1 MELHDMQHLAKL
13 SRLALSDEEM
23 VRMQSDITSILGYID
38 QIGKADVSDMTAT
51 HDAVNQV
58 REDVVTAKDPSIRD
72 RIMDQAPHAQ
82 DDFIQ
87 VQQIISR

>member
-13 SRLALSDEEM
+13 SRLALSDEEA
-23 VRMQSDITSILGYID
+23 VRMQSDISSILGYID
-38 QIGKADVSDMTAT
+38 QIGKAKISNVVVH

-58 REDVVTAKDPSIRD
+58 REDVVISADSSTRNQILN
-72 RIMDQAPHAQ
+72 QAPHRH

-87 VQQIISR
+87 VQKVISR

>member
-13 SRLALSDEEM
+13 SRLALSEEEA

-38 QIGKADVSDMTAT
+38 QIGKADISDVIVN

-58 REDVVTAKDPSIRD
+58 REDVVVSADASTRNQIL
-72 RIMDQAPHAQ
+72 DQAPHRH

-87 VQQIISR
+87 VQKVISR

>member
-13 SRLALSDEEM
+13 SRLALSDEGM

-38 QIGKADVSDMTAT
+38 QIQKADVSDAVMTY
-51 HDAVNQV
+51 DAINQV
-58 REDVVTAKDPSIRD
+58 REDVVVEKDISIRN
-72 RIMDQAPHAQ
+72 RILEQAPHTQ

-87 VQQIISR
+87 VQKVISR

>member
-23 VRMQSDITSILGYID
+23 VRMQTDITSILGYID
-38 QIGKADVSDMTAT
+38 QIGQADVSDVTVT

-58 REDVVTAKDPSIRD
+58 REDIIVSAGTSTRNQIL
-72 RIMDQAPHAQ
+72 DQAPHKHH
-82 DDFIQ
+82 DFIQ
-87 VQQIISR
+87 VQKVISR